1 MTESHGL
8 LLSRKK
14 LSSTTDL
21 LKVSECRIFSPQVES
36 AEEDDMVEVLDYT
49 SAEQVLK
56 EYDSRDGQSAQ
67 DLMTNPNHSGLTYN
81 DILLLPGYIDFGAKA
96 VSLESRITKDI
107 VLKTPFMSSPM
118 DTVTEAD
125 MAINIALL
133 GGIGII
139 HHNNTAEEQA
149 AMVKTVKKF
158 ENGFITDPVV
168 LSPEATVSEVKRIK
182 AVSGFSGIPVTG
194 KNHPLGFDDRCICMM
209 TNYLITFVLPKIGFI
224 TLGRN
229 RIADYA

>member
-1 MTESHGL
+1 MSG
-8 LLSRKK
+8 
-14 LSSTTDL
+14 
-21 LKVSECRIFSPQVES
+21 I
-36 AEEDDMVEVLDYT
+36 LDYKN
-49 SAEQVLK
+49 AEQVLQ
-56 EYDSRDGQSAQ
+56 EYDSLDGQSAK
-67 DLMTNPNHSGLTYN
+67 DLMSNPNHSGLTYN
-81 DILLLPGYIDFGAKA
+81 DILLLPGYIDFGAKD

-118 DTVTEAD
+118 DTVTESD

-168 LSPEATVSEVKRIK
+168 LAPTATVSDVKRIK
-182 AVSGFSGIPVTG
+182 ATSGFSGIPVTG
-194 KNHPLGFDDRCICMM
+194 KLLSMC
-209 TNYLITFVLPKIGFI
+209 
-224 TLGRN
+224 
-229 RIADYA
+229 

>member
-1 MTESHGL
+1 MTSAL
-8 LLSRKK
+8 DYK
-14 LSSTTDL
+14 T
-21 LKVSECRIFSPQVES
+21 
-36 AEEDDMVEVLDYT
+36 AEEVL
-49 SAEQVLK
+49 EQ
-56 EYDSRDGQSAQ
+56 YSQFDGQSAK

-81 DILLLPGYIDFGAKA
+81 DILLLPGYIDFGAKD

-118 DTVTEAD
+118 DTVTESD

-168 LSPEATVSEVKRIK
+168 LAPTATVSDVKKIK
-182 AVSGFSGIPVTG
+182 ATSGFSGIPVTG
-194 KNHPLGFDDRCICMM
+194 KSDTPSS
-209 TNYLITFVLPKIGFI
+209 TAIGC
-224 TLGRN
+224 L
-229 RIADYA
+229 

>member
-1 MTESHGL
+1 MSG
-8 LLSRKK
+8 
-14 LSSTTDL
+14 
-21 LKVSECRIFSPQVES
+21 I
-36 AEEDDMVEVLDYT
+36 LDYKN
-49 SAEQVLK
+49 AEQVLQ
-56 EYDSRDGQSAQ
+56 EYNSLDGQSAK
-67 DLMTNPNHSGLTYN
+67 DLMSNPNHSGLTYN
-81 DILLLPGYIDFGAKA
+81 DILLLPGYIDFGAKD

-118 DTVTEAD
+118 DTVTESD

-168 LSPEATVSEVKRIK
+168 LAPTATVSDVKRIK
-182 AVSGFSGIPVTG
+182 ATSGFSGIPVTG
-194 KNHPLGFDDRCICMM
+194 KLLSMC
-209 TNYLITFVLPKIGFI
+209 
-224 TLGRN
+224 
-229 RIADYA
+229 

>member
-1 MTESHGL
+1 
-8 LLSRKK
+8 
-14 LSSTTDL
+14 
-21 LKVSECRIFSPQVES
+21 
-36 AEEDDMVEVLDYT
+36 MVQSLDYKT
-49 SAEQVLK
+49 AEQVLK
-56 EYDSRDGQSAQ
+56 EYSNGDGQSAK
-67 DLMTNPNHSGLTYN
+67 DLMTNPAHSGLTYN
-81 DILLLPGYIDFGAKA
+81 DILLLPGYIDFGAKD

-168 LSPEATVSEVKRIK
+168 LSPQATVSEVKNIK
-182 AVSGFSGIPVTG
+182 ATSGFSGIPVTG
-194 KNHPLGFDDRCICMM
+194 KSQYFLLIRCIVKMFL
-209 TNYLITFVLPKIGFI
+209 YDDQHITFVLPEFGLN
-224 TLGRN
+224 TLGTQCS
-229 RIADYA
+229 

>member
-1 MTESHGL
+1 M
-8 LLSRKK
+8 
-14 LSSTTDL
+14 
-21 LKVSECRIFSPQVES
+21 
-36 AEEDDMVEVLDYT
+36 LDYST
-49 SAEQVLK
+49 AESVLA
-56 EYDSRDGQSAQ
+56 EYTTRDGSSAKE
-67 DLMTNPNHSGLTYN
+67 LMSNPAHGGLTYN
-81 DILLLPGYIDFGAKA
+81 DILLLPGYIDFGAKD
-96 VSLESRITKDI
+96 VSLESRITKSI

-168 LSPEATVSEVKRIK
+168 LAPTATVSEVKQIK
-182 AVSGFSGIPVTG
+182 EISGFSGIPITG
-194 KNHPLGFDDRCICMM
+194 ESISNGRTHYHDDQTIINFRSTAM
-209 TNYLITFVLPKIGFI
+209 VSRPWG
-224 TLGRN
+224 
-229 RIADYA
+229 

>member
-1 MTESHGL
+1 MWKCVPH
-8 LLSRKK
+8 
-14 LSSTTDL
+14 
-21 LKVSECRIFSPQVES
+21 IFSCTRHGSCAGNRVCAAGAATAAVHFRFWRLAILEILGRPEPERLS
-36 AEEDDMVEVLDYT
+36 DPIASMSGILDYKN
-49 SAEQVLK
+49 AEQVLQ
-56 EYDSRDGQSAQ
+56 EYDSLDGQSAK
-67 DLMTNPNHSGLTYN
+67 DLMSNPNHSGLTYN
-81 DILLLPGYIDFGAKA
+81 DILLLPGYIDFGAKD

-118 DTVTEAD
+118 DTVTESD

-168 LSPEATVSEVKRIK
+168 LAPTATVSDVKRIK
-182 AVSGFSGIPVTG
+182 ATSGFSGIPVTG
-194 KNHPLGFDDRCICMM
+194 KLLSMC
-209 TNYLITFVLPKIGFI
+209 
-224 TLGRN
+224 
-229 RIADYA
+229 

>member
-1 MTESHGL
+1 MAS
-8 LLSRKK
+8 
-14 LSSTTDL
+14 
-21 LKVSECRIFSPQVES
+21 I
-36 AEEDDMVEVLDYT
+36 LDYKT
-49 SAEQVLK
+49 AEATLAEYQTPDGSSAK
-56 EYDSRDGQSAQ
+56 E
-67 DLMTNPNHSGLTYN
+67 LMNNPAHGGLTYN

-96 VSLESRITKDI
+96 VSLESRITKEI

-118 DTVTEAD
+118 DTVTEAE

-182 AVSGFSGIPVTG
+182 EVSGFSGIPVTG
-194 KNHPLGFDDRCICMM
+194 KQLHPASHRAIAM
-209 TNYLITFVLPKIGFI
+209 ITQH
-224 TLGRN
+224 
-229 RIADYA
+229 

>member
-1 MTESHGL
+1 MSGI
-8 LLSRKK
+8 R
-14 LSSTTDL
+14 
-21 LKVSECRIFSPQVES
+21 
-36 AEEDDMVEVLDYT
+36 DYKN
-49 SAEQVLK
+49 AEQVLQ
-56 EYDSRDGQSAQ
+56 EYDSLDGQSAK
-67 DLMTNPNHSGLTYN
+67 DLMSNPNHSGLTYN
-81 DILLLPGYIDFGAKA
+81 DILLLPGYIDFGAKD

-118 DTVTEAD
+118 DTVTESD

-168 LSPEATVSEVKRIK
+168 LAPTATVSDVKRIK
-182 AVSGFSGIPVTG
+182 ATSGFSGIPVTG
-194 KNHPLGFDDRCICMM
+194 KLLSMC
-209 TNYLITFVLPKIGFI
+209 
-224 TLGRN
+224 
-229 RIADYA
+229 

>member
-1 MTESHGL
+1 M
-8 LLSRKK
+8 
-14 LSSTTDL
+14 
-21 LKVSECRIFSPQVES
+21 
-36 AEEDDMVEVLDYT
+36 LDYKT
-49 SAEQVLK
+49 AEDVLE
-56 EYDSRDGQSAQ
+56 EYSTKDGQSAKEI
-67 DLMTNPNHSGLTYN
+67 MTNSALSGLTYN
-81 DILLLPGYIDFGAKA
+81 DILLLPGYIDFGAKD
-96 VSLESRITKDI
+96 VSLESRITRGI

-168 LSPEATVSEVKRIK
+168 LSPTATVSEVQKIK
-182 AVSGFSGIPVTG
+182 QVSGFSGIPITG
-194 KNHPLGFDDRCICMM
+194 KYWHRARWNAS
-209 TNYLITFVLPKIGFI
+209 K
-224 TLGRN
+224 
-229 RIADYA
+229 